1 MNYDFDK
8 RINRENNNAVKW
20 DEYCKNKAG
29 NALIPMWVADMD
41 FETAPEIINAMQK
54 KLDQKIFGY
63 TSRPESYFES
73 AVKWT
78 QDIHGFS
85 MEAGKIEHSPG
96 VVPSLSMLIRLLTD
110 PGDKVIVQTPVYP
123 PFFRVVE
130 KNNRKLLINNL
141 IEENGIYTID
151 FQDFEEKAKDKK
163 AKFFILCNP
172 HNPVGRVWKK
182 EELERLVD
190 ICLRNNVRI
199 LSDDIWRDLTYKG
212 HKYTP
217 VSSLSKEAEDITIT
231 CFSATK
237 TFNIAGLQGSFVYFP
252 RHEEQQKFN
261 SELEILG
268 IRENTPFNLVAIE
281 TAFRKGKNW
290 YYALLEYLEKNID
303 FTEEYIRKNLPEVSF
318 RRPEGTYLLWLDFRK
333 LNITKNQ
340 LEDLVKNKAG
350 VILNSGCTFS
360 EDCGLFQ
367 RINIACPRYLLEEGL
382 ERLTKIVKK

>member
-8 RINRENNNAVKW
+8 RIDRKDNNAVKW
-20 DEYCKNKAG
+20 EKCSEKN
-29 NALIPMWVADMD
+29 LIPMWVADMD
-41 FETAPEIINAMQK
+41 FETAPEILEAMQK

-63 TSRPESYFES
+63 TSRPDSYYES

-78 QDIHGFS
+78 KEIHGFDIQ
-85 MEAGKIEHSPG
+85 AGKLEHSPG

-110 PGDKVIVQTPVYP
+110 PEDKVIVQAPVYP

-141 IEENGIYTID
+141 IEENGIYKID
-151 FQDFEEKAKDKK
+151 FQDFEEKAKDEK

-182 EELERLVD
+182 EELEKLAD

-199 LSDDIWRDLTYKG
+199 LSDDIWRDIIHKG
-212 HKYTP
+212 HKYIP
-217 VSSLSKEAEDITIT
+217 ISSLSKEVEDITIT

-290 YYALLEYLEKNID
+290 YTALLEYLEKNID
-303 FTEEYIRKNLPEVSF
+303 FAEEYIGKNLPEVSF
-318 RRPEGTYLLWLDFRK
+318 QRPEGTYLLWLDFRK

-340 LEDLVKNKAG
+340 LEELIKDKAG

>member
-8 RINRENNNAVKW
+8 RIDRKDNNAVKW
-20 DEYCKNKAG
+20 EKCNEKN
-29 NALIPMWVADMD
+29 LLPMWVADMD
-41 FETAPEIINAMQK
+41 FETAPEILEAMQK

-63 TSRPESYFES
+63 TSRPASYYES

-78 QDIHGFS
+78 KEIHGFD
-85 MEAGKIEHSPG
+85 MEAEKLEHSPG

-130 KNNRKLLINNL
+130 KNNRELLINNL
-141 IEENGIYTID
+141 IEENGIYKID
-151 FQDFEEKAKDKK
+151 FQDFEEKAKDEK

-182 EELERLVD
+182 EELERLAD

-199 LSDDIWRDLTYKG
+199 LSDDIWRDITYKG
-212 HKYTP
+212 YKYIP
-217 VSSLSKEAEDITIT
+217 ISSLSKEAKDITIT

-261 SELEILG
+261 NELDILG
-268 IRENTPFNLVAIE
+268 IKENTPFNLVAIE
-281 TAFRKGKNW
+281 TAFKEGKSW
-290 YYALLEYLEKNID
+290 YNALLEYLEKNID
-303 FTEEYIRKNLPEVSF
+303 FAEEYIRKNLPEISF

-333 LNITKNQ
+333 LNITKDQ

-367 RINIACPRYLLEEGL
+367 RINIACPRYILEEGL

>member
-8 RINRENNNAVKW
+8 RIDRKDNNAVKW
-20 DEYCKNKAG
+20 EKCNEKN
-29 NALIPMWVADMD
+29 LLPMWVADMD
-41 FETAPEIINAMQK
+41 FETAPEILEAMQK

-63 TSRPESYFES
+63 TSRPASYYES

-78 QDIHGFS
+78 KEIHGFD
-85 MEAGKIEHSPG
+85 MEAEKLEHSPG

-110 PGDKVIVQTPVYP
+110 PGDKVIVQAPVYP

-130 KNNRKLLINNL
+130 KNNRELLINNL
-141 IEENGIYTID
+141 IEENGIYKID
-151 FQDFEEKAKDKK
+151 FQDFEEKAKDEK

-182 EELERLVD
+182 EELERLAD

-199 LSDDIWRDLTYKG
+199 LSDDIWRDITYKG
-212 HKYTP
+212 YKYIP
-217 VSSLSKEAEDITIT
+217 ISSLSKEAKDITIT

-261 SELEILG
+261 NELDILG
-268 IRENTPFNLVAIE
+268 IKENTPFNLVAIE
-281 TAFRKGKNW
+281 TAFKEGKSW
-290 YYALLEYLEKNID
+290 YNALLEYLEKNID
-303 FTEEYIRKNLPEVSF
+303 FAEEYIRKNLPEISF

-333 LNITKNQ
+333 LNITKDQ

-367 RINIACPRYLLEEGL
+367 RINIACPRYILEEGL

>member
-8 RINRENNNAVKW
+8 RIDRKDNNAVKW
-20 DEYCKNKAG
+20 EKCNEKN
-29 NALIPMWVADMD
+29 LLPMWVADMD
-41 FETAPEIINAMQK
+41 FETAPEILEAMQN

-63 TSRPESYFES
+63 TSRPASYYES

-78 QDIHGFS
+78 KEIHDFD
-85 MEAGKIEHSPG
+85 MEAEKLEHSPG
-96 VVPSLSMLIRLLTD
+96 VVPSLSMLIRLLTNL
-110 PGDKVIVQTPVYP
+110 GDKVIVQAPVYP

-130 KNNRKLLINNL
+130 KNNRELLINNL
-141 IEENGIYTID
+141 IEENGIYKID
-151 FQDFEEKAKDKK
+151 FQDFEEKAKDEK

-182 EELERLVD
+182 EELERLAD

-199 LSDDIWRDLTYKG
+199 LSDDIWRDITYKG
-212 HKYTP
+212 YKYIP
-217 VSSLSKEAEDITIT
+217 ISSLSKEAKDITIT

-261 SELEILG
+261 NELDILG
-268 IRENTPFNLVAIE
+268 IKENTPFNLVAIE
-281 TAFRKGKNW
+281 TAFKEGKSW
-290 YYALLEYLEKNID
+290 YNALLEYLEKNID
-303 FTEEYIRKNLPEVSF
+303 FAEEYIRKNLPEISF

-333 LNITKNQ
+333 LNITKDQ

-367 RINIACPRYLLEEGL
+367 RINIACPRYILEEGL

>member
-8 RINRENNNAVKW
+8 RIDRKDNNAVKW
-20 DEYCKNKAG
+20 EKCSKKN
-29 NALIPMWVADMD
+29 LIPMWVADMD
-41 FETAPEIINAMQK
+41 FETAPEILEAMQK

-63 TSRPESYFES
+63 TSRPDSYYES

-78 QDIHGFS
+78 KEIHGFDIQ
-85 MEAGKIEHSPG
+85 AGKLEHSPG

-110 PGDKVIVQTPVYP
+110 PEDKVIVQAPVYP

-141 IEENGIYTID
+141 IEENGIYKID
-151 FQDFEEKAKDKK
+151 FQDFEEKAKDEK

-182 EELERLVD
+182 EELEKLAD

-199 LSDDIWRDLTYKG
+199 LSDDIWRDIIHKG
-212 HKYTP
+212 HKYIP
-217 VSSLSKEAEDITIT
+217 ISSLSKEVEDITIT

-290 YYALLEYLEKNID
+290 YTALLEYLEKNID
-303 FTEEYIRKNLPEVSF
+303 FAEEYIGKNLPEVSF
-318 RRPEGTYLLWLDFRK
+318 QRPEGTYLLWLDFRK

-340 LEDLVKNKAG
+340 LEELIKDKAG

>member
-1 MNYDFDK
+1 
-8 RINRENNNAVKW
+8 
-20 DEYCKNKAG
+20 
-29 NALIPMWVADMD
+29 MWVADMD
-41 FETAPEIINAMQK
+41 FETAPEILEAMQN

-63 TSRPESYFES
+63 TSRPASYYES
-73 AVKWT
+73 AVNWT
-78 QDIHGFS
+78 KEIHGFD
-85 MEAGKIEHSPG
+85 MKAEKLEHSPG

-151 FQDFEEKAKDKK
+151 FQDFEEKAKDEK

-290 YYALLEYLEKNID
+290 YNALLEYLEKNID

-367 RINIACPRYLLEEGL
+367 RINIACPRYILEEGL

>member
-8 RINRENNNAVKW
+8 RIDRKDNNAVKW
-20 DEYCKNKAG
+20 EKCNEKN
-29 NALIPMWVADMD
+29 LLPMWVADMD
-41 FETAPEIINAMQK
+41 FETAPEILEAMQK

-63 TSRPESYFES
+63 TSRPASYYES

-78 QDIHGFS
+78 KEIHGFD
-85 MEAGKIEHSPG
+85 MEAEKLEHSPG
-96 VVPSLSMLIRLLTD
+96 VVPSLSMLIRLLTNL
-110 PGDKVIVQTPVYP
+110 GDKVIVQAPVYP

-130 KNNRKLLINNL
+130 KNNRELLINNL
-141 IEENGIYTID
+141 IEENGIYKID
-151 FQDFEEKAKDKK
+151 FQDFEEKAKDEK

-182 EELERLVD
+182 EELERLAD

-199 LSDDIWRDLTYKG
+199 LSDDIWRDITYKG
-212 HKYTP
+212 YKYIP
-217 VSSLSKEAEDITIT
+217 ISSLSKEAKDITIT

-261 SELEILG
+261 NELDILG
-268 IRENTPFNLVAIE
+268 IKENTPFNLVAIE
-281 TAFRKGKNW
+281 TAFKEGKSW
-290 YYALLEYLEKNID
+290 YNALLEYLEKNID
-303 FTEEYIRKNLPEVSF
+303 FAEEYIRKNLPEISF

-333 LNITKNQ
+333 LNITKDQ

-367 RINIACPRYLLEEGL
+367 RINIACPRYILEEGL

>member
-8 RINRENNNAVKW
+8 RIDRKDNNAVKW
-20 DEYCKNKAG
+20 EKCNEKN
-29 NALIPMWVADMD
+29 LLPMWVADMD
-41 FETAPEIINAMQK
+41 FETAPEILEAMQK

-63 TSRPESYFES
+63 TSRPDSYYES

-78 QDIHGFS
+78 KEIHGFDIQ
-85 MEAGKIEHSPG
+85 AGKLEHSPG

-110 PGDKVIVQTPVYP
+110 PEDKVIVQAPVYP

-141 IEENGIYTID
+141 IEENGIYKID
-151 FQDFEEKAKDKK
+151 FQDFEEKAKDEK

-182 EELERLVD
+182 EELEKLAD

-199 LSDDIWRDLTYKG
+199 LSDDIWRDIIHKG
-212 HKYTP
+212 HKYIP
-217 VSSLSKEAEDITIT
+217 ISSLSKEVEDITIT

-290 YYALLEYLEKNID
+290 YTALLEYLEKNID
-303 FTEEYIRKNLPEVSF
+303 FAEEYIEKNLPEVSF
-318 RRPEGTYLLWLDFRK
+318 QRPEGTYLLWLDFRK

-340 LEDLVKNKAG
+340 LEELIKDKAG

-367 RINIACPRYLLEEGL
+367 RTNIACPRYLLEEGL

>member
-8 RINRENNNAVKW
+8 RIDRKDNNAVKW
-20 DEYCKNKAG
+20 EKCNEKN
-29 NALIPMWVADMD
+29 LLPMWVADMD
-41 FETAPEIINAMQK
+41 FETAPEILDAMQK

-63 TSRPESYFES
+63 TSRPASYYES

-78 QDIHGFS
+78 KEIHGFD
-85 MEAGKIEHSPG
+85 MEAEKLEHSPG
-96 VVPSLSMLIRLLTD
+96 VVPSLSMLIRLSTNL
-110 PGDKVIVQTPVYP
+110 GDKVIVQAPVYP

-130 KNNRKLLINNL
+130 KNNRELLINNL
-141 IEENGIYTID
+141 IEENGIYKID
-151 FQDFEEKAKDKK
+151 FQDFEEKAKDEK

-182 EELERLVD
+182 EELERLAD

-199 LSDDIWRDLTYKG
+199 LSDDIWRDITYKG
-212 HKYTP
+212 YKYIP
-217 VSSLSKEAEDITIT
+217 ISSLSKEAKDITIT

-261 SELEILG
+261 NELDILG
-268 IRENTPFNLVAIE
+268 IKENTPFNLVAIE

-367 RINIACPRYLLEEGL
+367 RINIACPRYILEEGL

>member
-8 RINRENNNAVKW
+8 RIDRKDNNAVKW
-20 DEYCKNKAG
+20 EKCNEKN
-29 NALIPMWVADMD
+29 LLPMWVADMD
-41 FETAPEIINAMQK
+41 FETAPEILEAMQK

-63 TSRPESYFES
+63 TSRPASYYES

-78 QDIHGFS
+78 KEIHGFD
-85 MEAGKIEHSPG
+85 MEAEKLEHSPG
-96 VVPSLSMLIRLLTD
+96 VVPSLSMLIRLLTNL
-110 PGDKVIVQTPVYP
+110 GDKVIVQAPVYP

-130 KNNRKLLINNL
+130 KNNRELLINNL
-141 IEENGIYTID
+141 IEENGIYKID
-151 FQDFEEKAKDKK
+151 FQDFEEKAKDEK

-182 EELERLVD
+182 EELERLAD

-199 LSDDIWRDLTYKG
+199 LSDDIWRDITYKG
-212 HKYTP
+212 YKYIP
-217 VSSLSKEAEDITIT
+217 ISSLSKEAKDITIT

-261 SELEILG
+261 NELDILG
-268 IRENTPFNLVAIE
+268 IKENTPFNLVAIE
-281 TAFRKGKNW
+281 TAFKEGKSW
-290 YYALLEYLEKNID
+290 YNALLEYLEKNID
-303 FTEEYIRKNLPEVSF
+303 FAEEYIRKNLPEISF

-367 RINIACPRYLLEEGL
+367 RINIACPRYILEEGL

>member
-8 RINRENNNAVKW
+8 RIDRKDNNAVKW
-20 DEYCKNKAG
+20 EKCSKKN
-29 NALIPMWVADMD
+29 LIPMWVADMD
-41 FETAPEIINAMQK
+41 FETAPEILEAMQK

-63 TSRPESYFES
+63 TSRPDSYYES

-78 QDIHGFS
+78 KEIHGFDIQ
-85 MEAGKIEHSPG
+85 AGKLEHSPG

-110 PGDKVIVQTPVYP
+110 PEDKVIVQAPVYP

-141 IEENGIYTID
+141 IEENGIYKID
-151 FQDFEEKAKDKK
+151 FQDFEEKAKDEK

-182 EELERLVD
+182 EELEKLAD

-199 LSDDIWRDLTYKG
+199 LSDDIWRDIIHKG
-212 HKYTP
+212 HKYIP
-217 VSSLSKEAEDITIT
+217 ISSLSKEVEDITIT

-290 YYALLEYLEKNID
+290 YKALLEYLEKNID
-303 FTEEYIRKNLPEVSF
+303 FAEEYIGKNLPEVSF
-318 RRPEGTYLLWLDFRK
+318 QRPEGTYLLWLDFRK

-340 LEDLVKNKAG
+340 LEELIKDKAG